1 MRILSV
7 AATFA
12 LAALVAGPAIAAG
25 SPSAKAS
32 IAVGDTAVIS
42 EGDWQPILG
51 QKIKTAAHKGL
62 GIGVSLECGLYT
74 ATVVKTKGFAK
85 GDAYASVK
93 VRVLVDGEEV
103 AAPGPVTFCSRGQRL
118 SALFQG
124 IFTKPA
130 DSGTCL
136 FLEDVDTDG
145 DGIPDDQIIKFDESC
160 LTNEELSL
168 LDDSMSAH
176 SFFFYYDDTQ
186 PGDHTVVVEALI
198 DEAVG
203 AEGTDT
209 TAGDQ
214 GAQATL
220 GKGSLSIEEVR
231 LIHGASG
238 ESIDF

>member
-1 MRILSV
+1 MRFTCL
-7 AATFA
+7 AAA
-12 LAALVAGPAIAAG
+12 LALGALVAGPALAAG

-32 IAVGDTAVIS
+32 IAVAETAVIS
-42 EGDWQPILG
+42 EGDWQPILS
-51 QKIKTAAHKGL
+51 QKLKTAAHKGL
-62 GIGVSLECGLYT
+62 GMNVSLECGLYT
-74 ATVVKTKGFAK
+74 ATTVKTKGLAK

-103 AAPGPVTFCSRGQRL
+103 AAPGPVTFCSRGQRM

-130 DSGTCL
+130 ENGTCL
-136 FLEDVDTDG
+136 YLEDVDTDG
-145 DGIPDDQIIKFDESC
+145 DLIPDDQIIKFDESC
-160 LTNEELSL
+160 LSNEELSL
-168 LDDSMSAH
+168 LDDSMGAH
-176 SFFFYYDDTQ
+176 SFFFYYGDAE
-186 PGDHTVVVEALI
+186 PGDHTIVVEALI

-203 AEGTDT
+203 AEGAET